1 MHSNV
6 TAANINIA
14 FNQQNCNYEPDRTE
28 ETLEEELGLLNT
40 LNKNVPTAL
49 MELRIRLETGS
60 FITNNSLYKLGM
72 CVKTDL
78 SDV

>member
-6 TAANINIA
+6 TAANIDIA
-14 FNQQNCNYEPDRTE
+14 FNQQNCNY
-28 ETLEEELGLLNT
+28 EEELGLLNT